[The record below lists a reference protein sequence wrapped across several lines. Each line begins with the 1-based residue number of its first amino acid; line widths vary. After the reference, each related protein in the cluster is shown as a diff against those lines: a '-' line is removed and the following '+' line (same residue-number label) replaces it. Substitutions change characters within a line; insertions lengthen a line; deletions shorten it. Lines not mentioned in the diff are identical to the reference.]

1 MSSVEVMMRKAPCK
15 YCANHSRRAKFGSLQ
30 AWTDAAR
37 MDRGFAYGC
46 IDIRYALSREINAT
60 DTFVKSRG
68 CVKQAATR
76 TRKVSQSVRSSGYH
90 LLEAATPVIE
100 LSVGCHEQ

>member
-1 MSSVEVMMRKAPCK
+1 MV
-15 YCANHSRRAKFGSLQ
+15 
-30 AWTDAAR
+30 
-37 MDRGFAYGC
+37 RGFAYGYV
-46 IDIRYALSREINAT
+46 DVKYVLSSETDAT

-76 TRKVSQSVRSSGYH
+76 TRSVSQGARSGGYH

-100 LSVGCHEQ
+100 PLVGYHG